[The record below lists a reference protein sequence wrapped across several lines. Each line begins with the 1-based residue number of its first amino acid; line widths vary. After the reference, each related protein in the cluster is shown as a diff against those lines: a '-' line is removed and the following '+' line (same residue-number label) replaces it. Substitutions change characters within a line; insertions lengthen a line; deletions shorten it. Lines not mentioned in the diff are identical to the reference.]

1 MFHFAKV
8 RAYFWIKLR
17 RPLHLLP
24 GVCVLV
30 IVEKLEEISTK
41 DLEELEEVLEKVAE
55 EKLDKKV
62 EDEEL
67 RELKE
72 DVEAYKVVSMRSQ
85 WMIMNWKWRVD
96 LKMVMCTQWSVR
108 ISCESRSESTVKL
121 ELNWKS
127 WMLHGDCLGLLW
139 SQFVYVLVTTSNT
152 LIKRV
157 FALSEFEPD

>member
-1 MFHFAKV
+1 M
-8 RAYFWIKLR
+8 R
-17 RPLHLLP
+17 RPLDLLS

-72 DVEAYKVVSMRSQ
+72 DVEAYKVVSMKSQ
-85 WMIMNWKWRVD
+85 
-96 LKMVMCTQWSVR
+96 
-108 ISCESRSESTVKL
+108 
-121 ELNWKS
+121 
-127 WMLHGDCLGLLW
+127 
-139 SQFVYVLVTTSNT
+139 
-152 LIKRV
+152 
-157 FALSEFEPD
+157 

>member
-1 MFHFAKV
+1 M
-8 RAYFWIKLR
+8 
-17 RPLHLLP
+17 HLLP

-85 WMIMNWKWRVD
+85 
-96 LKMVMCTQWSVR
+96 
-108 ISCESRSESTVKL
+108 
-121 ELNWKS
+121 
-127 WMLHGDCLGLLW
+127 
-139 SQFVYVLVTTSNT
+139 
-152 LIKRV
+152 
-157 FALSEFEPD
+157 